1 MFHRDASMLKNLAA
15 AAVHRFKALSIN
27 ESICTIK
34 FDYVIR
40 DVCYYSEDKTL
51 SMCVLVEHVCGI

>member
-1 MFHRDASMLKNLAA
+1 MLHRDALTLNNLA

-27 ESICTIK
+27 ESIRTIK

-40 DVCYYSEDKTL
+40 DVFYTENKIL
-51 SMCVLVEHVCGI
+51 SMCVLVVHICGI